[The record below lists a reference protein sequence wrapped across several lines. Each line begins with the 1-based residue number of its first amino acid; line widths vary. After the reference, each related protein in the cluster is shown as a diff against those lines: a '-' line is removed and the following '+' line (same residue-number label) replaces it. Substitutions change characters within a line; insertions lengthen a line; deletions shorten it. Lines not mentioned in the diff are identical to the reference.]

1 MAVSKEEIIASL
13 RKAYCMEVET
23 VLNYLANS
31 LVLDGVRADF
41 IKQALTADIQGELG
55 HATQIGNRIKQ
66 LGGTVPGS
74 LKVELTQR
82 YMQPPEDTTDL
93 VTVIQGVLR
102 AENEAIEHYKKLIKL
117 TEGEDY
123 VTQDLA
129 ITILADEEGHRQHF
143 EGYLKEYMKK

>member
-1 MAVSKEEIIASL
+1 MPVSKEDIIASL
-13 RKAYCMEVET
+13 RKAFCMEVET

-41 IKQALTADIQGELG
+41 IKQALTADIQGELQ

-102 AENEAIEHYKKLIKL
+102 AENEAIDHYKKLIKM

-129 ITILADEEGHRQHF
+129 ITILADEEDHRQHF
-143 EGYLKEYMKK
+143 EGYLKEYAKK